1 MALKSK
7 SFGDLLTFTRATGG
21 GRFNASGQY
30 EWLPAN
36 EPRIDYDP
44 VSGECRGI
52 LIEEQRTNLFTYSE
66 GFSNAAWNK
75 SQGTVVEE
83 GIAAWS
89 GKPQY
94 RLTATESG
102 AYAGR
107 IARAV
112 GVSSGSYSCGFFVKR
127 DTANWACITVEIT
140 AIGKGRRVW
149 FDLVSGAVGSNTAA
163 GASPN
168 QWTWRAGIQKVS
180 GSEFFCWVSVDVTE
194 SGIMASTVIAP
205 DSNMTSNVSVGNS
218 IFISGAQLEAGAFP
232 TSYIPTTTA
241 QVTRAADVCS
251 VDNLSPWYRS
261 DQGTLMVDWNLPVNT
276 SDNNQLA
283 AFGSAVASSM
293 AIRMGVNNGR
303 RVRAFAQDSA
313 AVFQYAV
320 DCPVEASRTT
330 GKSAFSYKSK
340 DDFAVSSVG
349 SIHKDISGDIS
360 GLSVNTLRVGRN
372 GGTYANGHIRRIRY
386 IPRRISD
393 PELQVLTA

>member
-52 LIEEQRTNLFTYSE
+52 LIEEQRTNLFTQSQD
-66 GFSNAAWNK
+66 FSNAAWSK
-75 SQGTVVEE
+75 SQGAVVEE

-89 GKPQY
+89 GKSQY
-94 RLTATESG
+94 RLTATEAG
-102 AYAGR
+102 AFAGR
-107 IARAV
+107 ITRAV
-112 GVSSGSYSCGFFVKR
+112 GVSSASYSCGFFIKR
-127 DTANWACITVEIT
+127 GTANWTCITVEM
-140 AIGKGRRVW
+140 AAAAKGRRVW
-149 FDLVSGAVGSNTAA
+149 FDLVDGVVGGNVSA
-163 GASPN
+163 GNSQN
-168 QWTWRAGIQKVS
+168 QWAWRAGIHKVS
-180 GSEFFCWVSVDVTE
+180 DSEFFCWVSVDVTE
-194 SGIMASTVIAP
+194 SGSLSSVIIAP
-205 DSNMTSNVSVGNS
+205 DFNLSSTVSVGNS

-251 VDNLSPWYRS
+251 VDNLSPWYRA
-261 DQGTLMVDWNLPVNT
+261 DEGTLMVDWNLPVNT

-303 RVRAFAQDSA
+303 RVRSFAQDSA

-340 DDFAVSSVG
+340 DDFAVSSAG

-393 PELQVLTA
+393 TELQVLTA